1 VISHADQLL
10 ARANWRH
17 LLRYPWQ
24 LALAIAGVA
33 IGVAAVVAVD
43 VATTAAERAFQLSVE
58 AVSGHATDRI
68 TGPSQGLDDTLYRRL
83 RLGLGMRASAPLV
96 EGYVEV
102 RGETLRLLGVDPFA
116 EAPIR
121 DYVASDA
128 YVPVE
133 RFITEPG
140 VVLLAKATSDRLKL
154 KPGEQ
159 FFLSTG
165 GSRKNVRLLDYL
177 QPGQQ
182 PAAAIDGLMI
192 ADIGTAQV
200 LLGKIGRLSAIDLQL
215 PEGRHGEW
223 WRTRIKHWL
232 PPGVQL
238 GRIEA
243 RTAAMAQMTRAFDTN
258 LTAMSWLT
266 LLVGMFLIY
275 STMTLSVLRRRSLL
289 ANLRALGVTR
299 AQVFRLVLV
308 EALIISVIAVLLGL
322 PVGILLGQGLT
333 RMVTR
338 TINDLYFTLIVRE
351 IFIGSMTLIKGAA
364 LGVGATLLAAL
375 GPVLE
380 AAGASPR
387 MAQTRSVLEGRVRR
401 LAVRLALI
409 GGALMLLSAV
419 LLLPGRS
426 LVLGF
431 AALFTLVVGYAFMVP
446 SAVIAITQF
455 VSRPLTSMF
464 GIQGVLAARGVEAG
478 LSRTGVAAA
487 ALVVAVAATV
497 GVTIMIQSFRNAVAT
512 WLESNLQADI
522 YVTASGAVDD
532 MTEPGLAPVLIQRI
546 EHTEGVAAVV
556 TSQWVEIGSGVNRT
570 QLHVIGP
577 APQAQQGVLFKQDL
591 PSTSRAFTNDQA
603 VLVSEP
609 YAYRHAVELGDTLR
623 LVTDHGTRRF
633 KVAGI
638 FYDYASSQGVV
649 MMRRG
654 LYERF
659 WHDRSISSL
668 GVYLSPHA
676 STQFMLDRLRAEARH
691 TLIRSN
697 HRLRDQSLAIFDR
710 TFAITQVLRLL
721 ALLIAAVGILSSLMA
736 LLLER
741 GREFA
746 VLRATG
752 FTPGQ
757 IGWLATGETGLLGL
771 IAGLLAAPL
780 GITMSLAL
788 IEVINRR
795 SFGWSMPIMITPEPI
810 LHALLLAT
818 AAALLAGLYPAW
830 KQANA
835 RPAEALRSE

>member
-1 VISHADQLL
+1 MISHADQLL

-128 YVPVE
+128 HAPVE

-140 VVLLAKATSDRLKL
+140 VVLLAKATSDRLSL

-215 PEGRHGEW
+215 PEGRHGKW

-232 PPGVQL
+232 PAGVQL

-243 RTAAMAQMTRAFDTN
+243 RNAAMAQMTRAFDTN

-464 GIQGVLAARGVEAG
+464 GIQG
-478 LSRTGVAAA
+478 
-487 ALVVAVAATV
+487 
-497 GVTIMIQSFRNAVAT
+497 
-512 WLESNLQADI
+512 
-522 YVTASGAVDD
+522 
-532 MTEPGLAPVLIQRI
+532 
-546 EHTEGVAAVV
+546 
-556 TSQWVEIGSGVNRT
+556 
-570 QLHVIGP
+570 
-577 APQAQQGVLFKQDL
+577 
-591 PSTSRAFTNDQA
+591 
-603 VLVSEP
+603 
-609 YAYRHAVELGDTLR
+609 
-623 LVTDHGTRRF
+623 
-633 KVAGI
+633 
-638 FYDYASSQGVV
+638 
-649 MMRRG
+649 
-654 LYERF
+654 
-659 WHDRSISSL
+659 
-668 GVYLSPHA
+668 
-676 STQFMLDRLRAEARH
+676 
-691 TLIRSN
+691 
-697 HRLRDQSLAIFDR
+697 
-710 TFAITQVLRLL
+710 
-721 ALLIAAVGILSSLMA
+721 
-736 LLLER
+736 
-741 GREFA
+741 
-746 VLRATG
+746 
-752 FTPGQ
+752 
-757 IGWLATGETGLLGL
+757 
-771 IAGLLAAPL
+771 
-780 GITMSLAL
+780 
-788 IEVINRR
+788 
-795 SFGWSMPIMITPEPI
+795 
-810 LHALLLAT
+810 
-818 AAALLAGLYPAW
+818 
-830 KQANA
+830 
-835 RPAEALRSE
+835 